1 MKKVDLRYTS
11 TPVEDIGAL
20 KLRLA
25 NVEKENSELRAKIAA
40 IQKLTT
46 SL

>member
-1 MKKVDLRYTS
+1 MKKVDLRNTS
-11 TPVEDIGAL
+11 EPVDDIGTL

-25 NVEKENSELRAKIAA
+25 NVEKENSELRAKLAA
-40 IQKLTT
+40 IQKIAS